1 MYVFNEN
8 YFSSIDSEDKAY
20 LLGFI
25 CTDGNIYKR
34 DGHQT
39 QLQISLK
46 DCDDEIL
53 IHFKK
58 QSKCKSSN

>member
-39 QLQISLK
+39 QL
-46 DCDDEIL
+46 
-53 IHFKK
+53 
-58 QSKCKSSN
+58 